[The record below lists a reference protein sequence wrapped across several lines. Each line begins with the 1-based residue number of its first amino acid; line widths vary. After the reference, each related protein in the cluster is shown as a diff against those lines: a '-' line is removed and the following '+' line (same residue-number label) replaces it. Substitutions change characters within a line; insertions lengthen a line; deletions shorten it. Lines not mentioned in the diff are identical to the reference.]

1 MAYSKRNDY
10 LRVLNKM
17 RSNYQNNG
25 NAMINTMDDS
35 TNVGEELSS
44 FAYMNMP
51 TPSIPENQNSDIE
64 DYKKSRDGWQ
74 RAMDTGEEF
83 LSNVSEGV
91 FNVVDDVGDF
101 LIGIVGEIGSWFKAD
116 TQWAEDAISYDWA
129 TQVHESTM
137 VFNPFDILSGDV
149 FHKEYYDDLSKIGS
163 VEGANELKA
172 RRHAGSFVSETS
184 EGFQNTYNG
193 ITEGVG
199 ELLPSLALAY
209 FTGGAS
215 LGVQVAAQGG
225 LALAKAGGQGT
236 ESALKDGADFH
247 GAVGYGAIKGTISGA
262 ITAATVGIGG
272 TVVAKGGQ
280 GIVSKGAQKIGEK
293 VGTVFSNSAT
303 AEVIA
308 GKTTEI
314 FMRAGIDAASAGAQS
329 LLDPVLKQVTYD
341 SEAIQKAYGS
351 SEAIQNT
358 LANMGNAMV
367 QAGIT
372 SAILSTGKEVAS
384 GIKAKSFE
392 GYKEN
397 YFVNKDIVT
406 AKKYTEEYDNLCKE
420 YYEKSGLNT
429 GNLLSEDEFIKLS
442 MEFSS
447 KIEKLSSKYKI
458 DQVLKRANEKSVYEN
473 HNSSEVTVYGDNNG
487 KHIKEHSNVTVK
499 RQISDSLKFRA
510 TDNFLPKAIAY
521 DYIKKSGWTNSNSTE
536 TNSNGNS
543 TFTSSDGVLKLS
555 YNKSTGESVLTT
567 PYNPNSPIP
576 LIENKSSGDVSV
588 LIQTPNQAIAMIST
602 LKSNGTKQLP
612 STFVYNDETYQLTTK
627 TLQRI
632 VAKEENKD
640 NELFG
645 LKDGETALKYLDNN
659 YTEEELRH
667 LNNSKSQVIT
677 NGEELK
683 EYVYNAINNPE
694 NVKIKALIG
703 RITTKTASSLKKD
716 TGIDFSNFSLA
727 YDKDNIRHIIK
738 RHIDNSNENMPIE
751 YSDLFKFPY
760 IMENYDS
767 VTVNKNNNTLVVQ
780 KWVSDKFQLVA
791 EYSMKSKN
799 LVLKSLYKIKKGKN
813 KSLPVVHDS
822 NESLLGTPLTQSG
835 VSSSSTNSIS
845 QNGSNNA
852 TKNDSVENSGDLA
865 YNKDNERGERSD
877 DFRRLQE
884 ESRRTPSEEVQLYH
898 SKGKEIDGTLRGR
911 LSRIFKRQLERS
923 YSGFSDD
930 SRLLKNTGDFK
941 IIKGIDGDLFHDIFE
956 ISRTYLSNG
965 ELVDLHDNYDDC
977 TCYLSDD
984 GLSGF
989 AITKNGDLISV
1000 FNLGEKRGWLRA
1012 ISSEVIANAKTLD
1025 CYISPIQNLKQMYES
1040 KFGFKTASIMDY
1052 NMDYD
1057 HDNIA
1062 VNHDLPRVAF
1072 MVNTEKNVLTRHF
1085 NKDQYDEAQAYQLS
1099 YVNNGKV
1106 KSNTTPAGHDTS
1118 LVKDSAN
1125 LRKQKVYTLKTTGGI
1140 LKNVL
1145 TNLKDKFP
1153 DGVEI
1158 KLSGSKADII
1168 RKTFEEI
1175 NLSKDE
1181 DSVVNNLIDTILN
1194 GKISIKDGNDVI
1206 EYNISD
1212 IATQKNITDLRKA
1225 IKGLIAHKG
1234 DQSAMSKFV
1243 DKYLSTVDRLTGKI
1257 KELRTRTEYVIAAK
1271 KKIDSIKKKIE
1282 NSKSMTATGDMVIED
1297 IGMINN
1303 LIKGIKLSATKKGI
1317 SPLSVTHFVENLK
1330 GYTTTLFKESLL
1342 GYNSDFKAIA
1352 DYFEEKFV
1360 NGVFPNRELTLEE
1373 TEMFLK
1379 GLSYINGMA
1388 KELASEKTKQMIE
1401 MVKSVNKS
1409 TRVLHDEVITK
1420 GYSIIE
1426 RATDSAVGAP
1436 SFFAGILGREHE
1448 FTKLITTEYMDAYNN
1463 KLGASIKFLKLIKEK
1478 IPKQVGMSYRKF
1490 EKSIKKIIKYKGN
1503 KIRLGEALDIY
1514 CTLNANEEAFDVGFE
1529 LYSEKTKTTKVIK
1542 ISKEEFEEFSNLI
1555 PESVRKYADEVCK
1568 TAYNGEF
1575 KDYLAGKYQEFTGV
1589 PLTLTDN
1596 YYPQQRGR
1604 LNNSGLESLSSND
1617 RGFLTT
1623 ANTSII
1629 KKRTGSKSPFKVV
1642 GFSNRLNEYI
1652 NKISYYGEFTKY
1664 VDKYRIILN
1673 KKIDGL
1679 SLNNMFD
1686 AIVPNWNKGTTSWSS
1701 YLSNIILERT
1711 FYNDGL
1717 FGKAFSRAASATL
1730 GANISSAAKQFLSY
1744 FTMANYSGWGDWAK
1758 TLFKGITNLG
1768 QWKRISQIIQEEQP
1782 YFAQRWENAE
1792 ALRSETGASSVPKW
1806 IKAFGFLMELNDK
1819 AVIITHGWS
1828 LAQYLAKEQGAG
1840 EYWSPENNKV
1850 AAKILTDIVL
1860 TTQSNSQPMYMS
1872 KLRSGYLGSFA
1883 KHTFGIFGSDNQIR
1897 TEQSKKAFGQATK
1910 AKRRANAYEKA
1921 MNEATSEEDKEF
1933 YKKEFEKANKETKQ
1947 WFKSGTTLLTS
1958 LFLGGIGAS
1967 IVKELF
1973 DRLLGRKEW
1982 NEFDEKEFT
1991 ENVML
1996 ESFVNWLP
2004 YVGTIAN
2011 AIENNTEVSL
2021 FTLDQMNNIITSIS
2035 DLGEA
2040 ISSGDGDK
2048 MRTELLELAMY
2059 LSQLTGFPAKNLYN
2073 IITGAIYQFDKEKAI
2088 SIRAWTNGYSSSYI
2102 KSTYR
2107 NALEDNLTDK
2117 AKANLQVWSYMYSI
2131 QLDDKLSDEIV
2142 QLESDGYSATP
2153 KATMTYYNDDKGNKI
2168 ELTKVQQQSFNNYY
2182 KEANTMVSSLLEIS
2196 DYKTLDNE
2204 TKAKMI
2210 KKIYDS
2216 YYDYAKIKVTGTT
2229 STNKIVNLLSITN
2242 GRIGLSKFVIGVN
2255 ALSNIEATKNKTRKE
2270 LVLEKINKMSGY
2282 TKAEKLL
2289 LVYLCGFTLSDN
2301 NKTKLRQYLTQCGAT
2316 LKDAKNLIN

>member
-101 LIGIVGEIGSWFKAD
+101 LIGIAGEIGSWFKAD

-172 RRHAGSFVSETS
+172 RRHAGSFVSDTS
-184 EGFQNTYNG
+184 ESFQNTYNG
-193 ITEGVG
+193 ITVGVG

-314 FMRAGIDAASAGAQS
+314 FMRAGIDATSAGAQS

-384 GIKAKSFE
+384 GIKAKSFD

-397 YFVNKDIVT
+397 YFVNKLTSSDAIK

-442 MEFSS
+442 MEYSS
-447 KIEKLSSKYKI
+447 KIEKLSSKYK
-458 DQVLKRANEKSVYEN
+458 VNEIFK
-473 HNSSEVTVYGDNNG
+473 
-487 KHIKEHSNVTVK
+487 
-499 RQISDSLKFRA
+499 RA
-510 TDNFLPKAIAY
+510 TDGNTYEGTTAEKYAQSIGAVKTQIGDSLRSRAVNNTLPKAIAY

-555 YNKSTGESVLTT
+555 YNESTGESVLTT

-645 LKDGETALKYLDNN
+645 LEDGETALKYLDNN

-694 NVKIKALIG
+694 NVKIKALVG
-703 RITTKTASSLKKD
+703 RITTKTVSSLKKD

-760 IMENYDS
+760 IMENYDNA
-767 VTVNKNNNTLVVQ
+767 TVNKNNNTLVVQ

-799 LVLKSLYKIKKGKN
+799 LVLKSLYKIKKRKN

-835 VSSSSTNSIS
+835 VSSSSNNSIS

-852 TKNDSVENSGDLA
+852 IKNDSVENSGDLA
-865 YNKDNERGERSD
+865 YNKDNERGERSNG
-877 DFRRLQE
+877 FRRLQE
-884 ESRRTPSEEVQLYH
+884 ESRRLFTTNSQQERVSTLDDSLYTRIRRIL
-898 SKGKEIDGTLRGR
+898 SREIRYFNSRNSNTTRLLENTNNFKIYDGIDGTL
-911 LSRIFKRQLERS
+911 
-923 YSGFSDD
+923 
-930 SRLLKNTGDFK
+930 
-941 IIKGIDGDLFHDIFE
+941 FHDCFE
-956 ISRTYLSNG
+956 IARTYLKNG
-965 ELVDLHDNYDDC
+965 ELVELHDNYDDC

-1000 FNLGEKRGWLRA
+1000 FNLSNEKGFLRA
-1012 ISSEVIANAKTLD
+1012 IAPTVVKRAKTLD
-1025 CYISPIQNLKQMYES
+1025 CYVSPKQNLQGMYS
-1040 KFGFKTASIMDY
+1040 AKFGFKTASIMDY

-1062 VNHDLPRVAF
+1062 TNHNNPQVAF

-1085 NKDQYDEAQAYQLS
+1085 NKDQYDEAKAYQLS

-1106 KSNTTPAGHDTS
+1106 KSDTTPAGHDTS

-1181 DSVVNNLIDTILN
+1181 DSVVNNLVDTILN

-1212 IATQKNITDLRKA
+1212 VATQKIITDLRKA

-1282 NSKSMTATGDMVIED
+1282 NSKSMTATGDMVIEE

-1503 KIRLGEALDIY
+1503 KLRLGEALDIY

-1555 PESVRKYADEVCK
+1555 SELVRKYADEVCK

-1701 YLSNIILERT
+1701 YLSDIILERT

-1730 GANISSAAKQFLSY
+1730 GTNLSSAAKQFLSV
-1744 FTMANYSGWGDWAK
+1744 FTMANYSGLGDWAK

-1782 YFAQRWENAE
+1782 YFVQRWENAE

-1872 KLRSGYLGSFA
+1872 KLRSGYLSSLA
-1883 KHTFGIFGSDNQIR
+1883 KHTFGIFGSDNQIK
-1897 TEQSKKAFGQATK
+1897 TEQCKKVFNQATK
-1910 AKRRANAYEKA
+1910 AKRRADAYEKA
-1921 MNEATSEEDKEF
+1921 MNEATIEEDKEF

-2216 YYDYAKIKVTGTT
+2216 YYDYAKIKLTGTT

-2282 TKAEKLL
+2282 TKVEKLL